1 MSVSDEDLVGF
12 ALGALEPAEHA
23 RVAAALQVN
32 PILRERLAEI
42 KAALTPLDEIFEE
55 DCAPPLGLA
64 EQTMARIAD
73 EPLPDLLP
81 GSMLEAITSDST
93 SKDKAAANNTKANR
107 IRSSA
112 GGFEFEDSKNG
123 FRFWDSLA
131 LSASFLLIASLF
143 FPALLN
149 GRSHARRVEC
159 SYNLSS
165 LASLLTQY
173 ASLATDGRIPEVPKN
188 GYRSFAGIYAV
199 QLNDACL
206 LDDSKQL
213 WCPSMV
219 SFSPDCQLSL
229 PSDERLRASTNSEIA
244 LFRSW
249 VGGSYAYNLGVVD
262 GRRLKAPRYL
272 GRTQFAWLGDAPTI
286 TAPDNTPIFSRI
298 HESYAN
304 SDAKS
309 AAMNSSQWWTIVG
322 NIEPDCDE
330 GRCNGKMT
338 WLSHEGRGFNIV
350 FEDGHVAFISLRGIS
365 PEGLAPYLNHAGSLE
380 AGVEPNDS
388 ALGPSSFSPWT
399 LTPAISRS
407 SR

>member
-42 KAALTPLDEIFEE
+42 QAALAPLDEIFEE
-55 DCAPPLGLA
+55 DSAPPPDLA
-64 EQTMARIAD
+64 EKTMARIEQ
-73 EPLPDLLP
+73 EPT
-81 GSMLEAITSDST
+81 LEPASAPTRT
-93 SKDKAAANNTKANR
+93 TKVDR
-107 IRSSA
+107 IRASN
-112 GGFEFEDSKNG
+112 GGVQFEESKNG

-173 ASLATDGRIPEVPKN
+173 ASLAADGRIPEVPRN

-199 QLNDACL
+199 QLNDAYL
-206 LDDSKQL
+206 LEDPKQL

-219 SFSPDCQLSL
+219 SFSPDCKLSL
-229 PSDERLRASTNSEIA
+229 PSDERLRTASSSEMA

-249 VGGSYAYNLGVVD
+249 VGGSYAYNLGVLD

-272 GRTQFAWLGDAPTI
+272 GRTQFAWLGDAPII
-286 TAPDNTPIFSRI
+286 TDSDNSPIFSRI
-298 HESYAN
+298 HESYAS
-304 SDAKS
+304 SDEHS
-309 AAMNSSQWWTIVG
+309 AAMTSSRWWTVIG
-322 NIEPDCDE
+322 NADPDCDE
-330 GRCNGKMT
+330 GRCNGRMT

-388 ALGPSSFSPWT
+388 ALGPSPFSPWT
-399 LTPAISRS
+399 MTPAISRS
-407 SR
+407 PR

>member
-42 KAALTPLDEIFEE
+42 KAALAPLDEIFEE
-55 DCAPPLGLA
+55 DSVPPPGLA
-64 EQTMARIAD
+64 EKTMARIEQ
-73 EPLPDLLP
+73 EPA
-81 GSMLEAITSDST
+81 LEPSLAQSPTAKVD
-93 SKDKAAANNTKANR
+93 R
-107 IRSSA
+107 IRASN
-112 GGFEFEDSKNG
+112 GGFQFEESKSG

-173 ASLATDGRIPEVPKN
+173 ASLAADGRIPEVPRN

-199 QLNDACL
+199 QLNDAYL
-206 LDDSKQL
+206 LDEPKQL

-219 SFSPDCQLSL
+219 SFSPDCKLSL
-229 PSDERLRASTNSEIA
+229 PSDERLRTASSSEMT

-249 VGGSYAYNLGVVD
+249 VGGSYAYNLGVLD

-272 GRTQFAWLGDAPTI
+272 GRTQFAWLGDAPII
-286 TAPDNTPIFSRI
+286 TDSDNSPIFSRI

-304 SDAKS
+304 SDEHS
-309 AAMNSSQWWTIVG
+309 AAMTSSRWWTVIG
-322 NIEPDCDE
+322 NIDPDCDE
-330 GRCNGKMT
+330 GRCNGRMT

-388 ALGPSSFSPWT
+388 ALGPSPFSPWT

>member
-1 MSVSDEDLVGF
+1 MSVSDEDLIGF
-12 ALGALEPAEHA
+12 ALGALEPAEQA

-42 KAALTPLDEIFEE
+42 KAALTPLEEIFEE
-55 DCAPPLGLA
+55 DSTPPAGLA
-64 EQTMARIAD
+64 ERTMARIAD
-73 EPLPDLLP
+73 EPDLQPLSPD
-81 GSMLEAITSDST
+81 
-93 SKDKAAANNTKANR
+93 SKVPVQKVADR
-107 IRSSA
+107 IRPSN
-112 GGFEFEDSKNG
+112 GGYEFDDTKTG

-131 LSASFLLIASLF
+131 LSASFLLLASLF

-173 ASLATDGRIPEVPKN
+173 ASLATEGRIPEVEKS

-199 QLNDACL
+199 QLNDAYL
-206 LDDSKQL
+206 LEDTKQL

-219 SFSPDCQLSL
+219 SFSPECQITL
-229 PSDERLRASTNSEIA
+229 PSDDRLRTATSSEMS

-249 VGGSYAYNLGVVD
+249 VGGNYAYNLGVVD

-272 GRTQFAWLGDAPTI
+272 GRTQFAWLGDAPII
-286 TAPDNTPIFSRI
+286 TDTNNTPIFSRI
-298 HESYAN
+298 HESYLDAN
-304 SDAKS
+304 SR
-309 AAMNSSQWWTIVG
+309 AAGLTSSRWWTIAG
-322 NIEPDCDE
+322 GAELDCEE
-330 GRCNGKMT
+330 GRCNGRMT

-380 AGVEPNDS
+380 AGIEPNDS
-388 ALGPSSFSPWT
+388 ALGPSPFGPWT
-399 LTPAISRS
+399 ITPAISRS

>member
-42 KAALTPLDEIFEE
+42 RAALTPLDEIFE
-55 DCAPPLGLA
+55 DDTSPPLGLT
-64 EQTMARIAD
+64 ELTMARIAQ
-73 EPLPDLLP
+73 EPFPER
-81 GSMLEAITSDST
+81 SIES
-93 SKDKAAANNTKANR
+93 AALSSENKTKVDR
-107 IRSSA
+107 IRSSN
-112 GGFEFEDSKNG
+112 GGFEFEDAKSG

-131 LSASFLLIASLF
+131 LSASFLLIAGLF

-159 SYNLSS
+159 AYNLSS

-173 ASLATDGRIPEVPKN
+173 ASLAADGRIPEVPKN

-199 QLNDACL
+199 QLNDAYL

-229 PSDERLRASTNSEIA
+229 PSDERLRSSTNSEMA

-286 TAPDNTPIFSRI
+286 TGPDNTPLFSRI
-298 HESYAN
+298 HESYVN

-309 AAMNSSQWWTIVG
+309 AAMTSSQWWTIVG

-330 GRCNGKMT
+330 GRCNGRMT

-388 ALGPSSFSPWT
+388 ALGPSPFSPWT

>member
-12 ALGALEPAEHA
+12 ALGALEPAEHS
-23 RVAAALQVN
+23 RVAAALQAN

-55 DCAPPLGLA
+55 DSAPPPGLV
-64 EQTMARIAD
+64 EQTLARIAE
-73 EPLPDLLP
+73 EPLPESFSEPRLVRET
-81 GSMLEAITSDST
+81 GST
-93 SKDKAAANNTKANR
+93 SPHADR
-107 IRSSA
+107 IRPSN
-112 GGFEFEDSKNG
+112 GGLEFEESKTG
-123 FRFWDSLA
+123 FRFWDSIA
-131 LSASFLLIASLF
+131 LSASFLLLASLF

-159 SYNLSS
+159 SHNLSS

-173 ASLATDGRIPEVPKN
+173 ASLATDGRIPEVPNN
-188 GYRSFAGIYAV
+188 GYRNFAGIYAI
-199 QLNDACL
+199 QLNDAHL
-206 LDDSKQL
+206 LENSNQL

-219 SFSPDCQLSL
+219 SFSPDCQLVL
-229 PSDERLRASTNSEIA
+229 PSDERLRTATAGELA

-272 GRTQFAWLGDAPTI
+272 GRTQFAWLGDAPII
-286 TAPDNTPIFSRI
+286 TGADNSPIFSRI
-298 HESYAN
+298 HESHL
-304 SDAKS
+304 S
-309 AAMNSSQWWTIVG
+309 ASTNPATMSASQWWTIMG
-322 NIEPDCDE
+322 NLEPDCDE
-330 GRCNGKMT
+330 GRCNGRMT

-388 ALGPSSFSPWT
+388 ALGPSPFSPWT
-399 LTPAISRS
+399 LSPAISRS
-407 SR
+407 AR

>member
-42 KAALTPLDEIFEE
+42 QAALAPLDEIFE
-55 DCAPPLGLA
+55 DDSAPPPDLA
-64 EQTMARIAD
+64 EKTMARIEQ
-73 EPLPDLLP
+73 EPT
-81 GSMLEAITSDST
+81 LEPTSASQRTVKVD
-93 SKDKAAANNTKANR
+93 R
-107 IRSSA
+107 IRASN
-112 GGFEFEDSKNG
+112 GGFQFEESKNG

-173 ASLATDGRIPEVPKN
+173 ASLATDGRIPEVPRN

-199 QLNDACL
+199 QLNDAYL
-206 LDDSKQL
+206 LDEPKQL

-219 SFSPDCQLSL
+219 SFSPDCKLSL
-229 PSDERLRASTNSEIA
+229 PSDERLRTASSTEMA

-249 VGGSYAYNLGVVD
+249 VGGSYAYNLGVLD

-272 GRTQFAWLGDAPTI
+272 GRTQFAWLGDAPII
-286 TAPDNTPIFSRI
+286 TDSDNSPIFSRI
-298 HESYAN
+298 HESYAS
-304 SDAKS
+304 SDEHS
-309 AAMNSSQWWTIVG
+309 AAMTSSRWWTVIG
-322 NIEPDCDE
+322 NVDPDCDE
-330 GRCNGKMT
+330 GRCNGRMT

-388 ALGPSSFSPWT
+388 ALGPSPFSPWT
-399 LTPAISRS
+399 MTPAISRS
-407 SR
+407 PR